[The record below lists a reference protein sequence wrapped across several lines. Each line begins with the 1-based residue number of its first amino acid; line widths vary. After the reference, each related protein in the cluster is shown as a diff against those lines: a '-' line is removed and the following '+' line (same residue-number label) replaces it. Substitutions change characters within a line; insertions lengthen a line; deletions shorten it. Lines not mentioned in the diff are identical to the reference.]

1 MKRLPLAMAGI
12 IVLAGV
18 GIALRWLSRPGLS
31 DEEQITH
38 TIIEIK
44 RAVETK
50 DAGGVLKYID
60 HDYNDG
66 TYERKDLTQ
75 FLVGGFRTPEEFRVE
90 VRPPEVTVSGKEAQA
105 RLQVLFS
112 WGAIGAEDQR
122 LPLSVVAYLRKT
134 GGTWKVVKAGG
145 WEPAMAAGQ

>member
-1 MKRLPLAMAGI
+1 MKRLQFGIAGLA
-12 IVLAGV
+12 VLAGV
-18 GIALRWLSRPGLS
+18 GVALWWLSRPRLS
-31 DEEQITH
+31 AEEQIAN

-90 VRPPEVTVSGKEAQA
+90 VRPPEVSVSGNESDV
-105 RLQVLFS
+105 RLQAVFS
-112 WGAIGAEDQR
+112 WGAVAAEDQR
-122 LPLSVVAYLRKT
+122 RPLSIVAHLRKT
-134 GGTWKVVKAGG
+134 GGTWKVVKAAG
-145 WEPAMAAGQ
+145 WEPAMAGGQ